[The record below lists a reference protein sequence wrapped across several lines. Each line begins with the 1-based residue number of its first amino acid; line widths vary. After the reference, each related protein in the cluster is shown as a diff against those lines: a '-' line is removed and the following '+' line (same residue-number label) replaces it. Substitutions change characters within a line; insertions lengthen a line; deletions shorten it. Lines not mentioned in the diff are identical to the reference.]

1 MHALPPLWGL
11 RDPEGAGPEVEAGS
25 EPFHTS
31 DEAEDCQ
38 NRSGGSC
45 VQGPGMPVL
54 PHSLSLLGVEMPQL
68 G

>member
-38 NRSGGSC
+38 N
-45 VQGPGMPVL
+45 
-54 PHSLSLLGVEMPQL
+54 
-68 G
+68 